1 METFNIEETS
11 KSLFTQV
18 SVSSI
23 LRATTGIYLII
34 NGKFIKPG
42 VAYSDD
48 HENGNIDLDDN
59 NNLQSRD
66 LGLANTYVGN
76 QLLFITTIYGLPDTI
91 TTDGDTKTYVLANIE
106 IDYTLSQDNS
116 TSYKMNI
123 NDTIVLDTTR
133 TAIVYKKIQL

>member
-18 SVSSI
+18 SVSSN

-34 NGKFIKPG
+34 NGKFTKPG

-48 HENGNIDLDDN
+48 HENGTIDLDEN
-59 NNLQSRD
+59 KNIQSRD

-116 TSYKMNI
+116 TSFKMNI
-123 NDTIVLDTTR
+123 NDTIVLDSAR